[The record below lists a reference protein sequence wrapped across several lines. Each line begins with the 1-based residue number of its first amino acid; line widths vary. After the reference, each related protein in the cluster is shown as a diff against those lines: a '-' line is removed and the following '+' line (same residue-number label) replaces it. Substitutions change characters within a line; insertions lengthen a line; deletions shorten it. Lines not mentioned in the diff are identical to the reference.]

1 MKKLIFTVIS
11 ALLCLIVIIS
21 CINLFTDVFGGS
33 GVAVEFSVPRG
44 TNGSE
49 IVSLLKEKGVIRYEL
64 PFKIYAMISGFDSKY
79 KSGDF
84 IVNTGDS
91 YKEILTII
99 TGDSNSNVNKV
110 KITIPEGFEVE
121 QIAAAMEKAG
131 VTSAK
136 DFLEAAST
144 DAYDFEFLK
153 DIKNKEKRK
162 YVLEGYLFPNTYVFN
177 KNTPA
182 KDVVY
187 TMLKTFGDV
196 IVKYDVE
203 DIDDLVNLASIIER
217 EAVGNIDRNKV
228 SSVFHNRL
236 QGKDGLT
243 KLQSCATVQYILGE
257 RKDVLSEADTR
268 IDSPFNTYMYEGLPA
283 GPIANPGEE
292 AIKAALNPAKTDYLY
307 FGLNKKG
314 EHIFSLTYEEHLKA
328 TAQ

>member
-1 MKKLIFTVIS
+1 
-11 ALLCLIVIIS
+11 
-21 CINLFTDVFGGS
+21 
-33 GVAVEFSVPRG
+33 
-44 TNGSE
+44 
-49 IVSLLKEKGVIRYEL
+49 
-64 PFKIYAMISGFDSKY
+64 
-79 KSGDF
+79 
-84 IVNTGDS
+84 
-91 YKEILTII
+91 
-99 TGDSNSNVNKV
+99 
-110 KITIPEGFEVE
+110 
-121 QIAAAMEKAG
+121 
-131 VTSAK
+131 
-136 DFLEAAST
+136 
-144 DAYDFEFLK
+144 
-153 DIKNKEKRK
+153 
-162 YVLEGYLFPNTYVFN
+162 
-177 KNTPA
+177 
-182 KDVVY
+182 
-187 TMLKTFGDV
+187 MLKTFGDV

-257 RKDVLSEADTR
+257 RKDVLSEADTL